1 MYFFGIV
8 CVGMQQ
14 QQALSI
20 IYTNNTEKK
29 KKKKCFSGPSRG
41 KYLASVV

>member
-1 MYFFGIV
+1 MYFLGGIV
-8 CVGMQQ
+8 CVGMQ

-29 KKKKCFSGPSRG
+29 KKKEVLFGTIEGKIPS
-41 KYLASVV
+41 

>member
-1 MYFFGIV
+1 MDFFGIV
-8 CVGMQQ
+8 CVGIKQ

-29 KKKKCFSGPSRG
+29 KKKEVLFGTIEGEIPS
-41 KYLASVV
+41 

>member
-1 MYFFGIV
+1 MCFFGIV

-29 KKKKCFSGPSRG
+29 KKKEVLFGTIEGKIPS
-41 KYLASVV
+41 